1 MSTLKLMNFFM
12 IKSSTFQFLV
22 ENLFCKKQ
30 LNCENSLEIY
40 QISFQL
46 NLVYLKNI
54 VLEYIVTNLRE
65 FMDSNESK
73 LSSLP

>member
-1 MSTLKLMNFFM
+1 M

-22 ENLFCKKQ
+22 ENLFSKKQ
-30 LNCENSLEIY
+30 LNCQNSLEIY

-54 VLEYIVTNLRE
+54 VLEYIVANLRE
-65 FMDSNESK
+65 FMDANENE
-73 LSSLP
+73 LL